1 MKIVLNSVEDLQDL
15 IGVLDAEFLRTWQPG
30 LHAPIVTVSGDVT
43 FADLGVSIADAMK
56 ANGPAVHAAEAA
68 VAAMHETAGRAA
80 EFVRD
85 VTNAEGY
92 ETLDPACKTGE
103 QAGGGEDL
111 DSAGYRWD
119 DRIHSTPPKRNANG
133 TWRARR
139 GVDKDLVAQVEAEQ
153 LKAENDA
160 ADDAE
165 PVATETHALPQD
177 ESSINV
183 TLDGEPLTAPEPETA
198 PEVDHAALIEAS
210 QERAENAPDGAID
223 LLNAGKEFIK
233 EYGTAKFEALKSAV
247 CPTEDGK
254 GKAIPSMV
262 PAERR
267 LMRACMDNY
276 ALYL

>member
-1 MKIVLNSVEDLQDL
+1 MKIVLNCVEDLQEL
-15 IGVLDAEFLRTWQPG
+15 IGVLDAEFLRTWQPS
-30 LHAPIVTVSGDVT
+30 LHAPQAVTGPADVT
-43 FADLGVSIADAMK
+43 FADLGVSIAKAMT
-56 ANGPAVHAAEAA
+56 ANGRTVVARPEVARAAGLADEPDTESQPEPAAEAGLPTKDA
-68 VAAMHETAGRAA
+68 DGAPHNT
-80 EFVRD
+80 D
-85 VTNAEGY
+85 WHS
-92 ETLDPACKTGE
+92 DPAK
-103 QAGGGEDL
+103 
-111 DSAGYRWD
+111 
-119 DRIHSTPPKRNANG
+119 INADG

-139 GVDKDLVAQVEAEQ
+139 KRDEAAYKDWLLSLAVEVAEA
-153 LKAENDA
+153 AIA

-177 ESSINV
+177 EPESAGDPSEAQAD
-183 TLDGEPLTAPEPETA
+183 TEAADEAAPT
-198 PEVDHAALIEAS
+198 VDHAALIEAS
-210 QERAENAPDGAID
+210 QEAAENAPDGTID

-254 GKAIPSMV
+254 GKAIPSME